1 MFCSQTISVYVLM
14 RHRVL
19 GLGVQNI
26 LSNEQD
32 LEVLVLPPDYTTTL
46 KSIAD
51 FRPDV
56 VITDV
61 ETCSLQSAT
70 ELESVKT
77 SGSTKFLFLY
87 NSGEREAAE
96 ILALGADGV
105 IAKSANADLLTVA
118 VRALASGK
126 VWIDENIWT
135 NNPAEHVKA
144 VVEDIEN
151 STPSDEPVVASSR
164 LSYREIEVLRLASEG
179 YTNREI
185 AKVLNLTHDTIKCC
199 MWLIVRKLRARG
211 RVHAVTVA
219 KQCGIFS

>member
-1 MFCSQTISVYVLM
+1 MQS
-14 RHRVL
+14 
-19 GLGVQNI
+19 I

-32 LEVLVLPPDYTTTL
+32 LEVLVLPPDYTSTL
-46 KSIAD
+46 KSISD

-70 ELESVKT
+70 ELESVKA

-87 NSGEREAAE
+87 NSAEREAAE

-105 IAKSANADLLTVA
+105 IAKSANADLLNVA

-126 VWIDENIWT
+126 VWIDENIWS
-135 NNPAEHVKA
+135 NPAQHVNA
-144 VVEDIEN
+144 VVEDFEN
-151 STPSDEPVVASSR
+151 STPSGEPVVASSR

-179 YTNREI
+179 YSNREI
-185 AKVLNLTHDTIKCC
+185 AKMLNLTHDTIKCC

-211 RVHAVTVA
+211 RVHAVSVA